1 MADLMIRPESRPDDL
16 PESASLADRLLETR
30 SPQRPQSSPRI
41 RIEVDGRV
49 VEGFEGQ
56 TILEVCRDNGIEIPT
71 LCYEPKLPGFGA
83 CRMCV
88 VEVEGEEHPPISC
101 SRSCEDGMKVQ
112 TQTEEV
118 RRLRR
123 TNLEL
128 IFSDHNAY
136 CLPPCQNKCPS
147 HIDIPGFLKANAEAD
162 WRESTRIFKRTIP
175 FPSVLGRVCPAP
187 CEEHCRRDEVDE
199 AIAIRDS
206 HRYAGDQVLKA
217 MLDEGV
223 EPPIP
228 FERQAPSG
236 RKAAVIGSGPAGMAA
251 AFYLLL
257 NGHDV
262 TVFERDPAP
271 GGMLRYG
278 IPQYRLPKVEVLEA
292 EYESVTRLGAKI
304 VCNAGLGRD
313 FTLDDLTN
321 RGFDA
326 VVIAIGCYDTNKLG
340 IPGEDAAEVLDG
352 LEYLRTA
359 TLGLPYPDHAG
370 KRVVVIGGGF
380 TSMDCSRT
388 SIRQGAKEVT
398 LVYRR
403 DMKDMPAANEVHE
416 AIEEGVT
423 AIFQAGPVRVVTDKA
438 GNVTGVEFI
447 RMQPGAPDASG
458 RRRPEPAPGTEFTV
472 PCDRVLLA
480 IGQGPELDWIGPG
493 SEGPEATKQH
503 RLKADA
509 VTFETGRPGVFGTGD
524 VRVGAAT
531 VVQAVAEG
539 RRAAYAVDAF
549 LKGQDLAA
557 IRTRQTLAEP
567 QPEFLS
573 IVPFTSEVKEP
584 RYRMTA
590 MEAEERNH
598 SYIEY
603 ELPYTRETA
612 VAESTRCLQCTCEAI
627 GFCDLRR
634 LGIEYGTTLQTLE
647 PGAHQG
653 AGFRSVNENRFTGV
667 NHDYIR
673 DDSHAFILREPSRCI
688 DCGRCAQVCSEVV
701 GAACYDFMRIGFDT
715 LVTTPLDM
723 SLNDTPCVSCGR
735 CAETCPT
742 GALMPKP
749 RILEKY
755 EVDESRCILCG
766 ICVDACP
773 YDALRDG
780 GDIELAHTSRA
791 EPTIDLIALAA
802 IDRETEITYIRRE
815 RGWADAA
822 AAEGRPFDPSRMLPV
837 LPPTVAGIP
846 TGAARWAR
854 ACPRQRSRR
863 ARDGDG
869 AAARRARV
877 APVLRTL
884 LSIALALVVIGF
896 VFTVAAVMVIFL
908 GQDWGDALFWVFA
921 CLMVISGLLVVTMR
935 DIIRCGLAMIVCF
948 GSLAGIYVVMGATLI
963 GAAQV
968 IVYIGAI
975 SVLILFAIM
984 LTQTKAAPT
993 RLVFQTQAGPAAIA
1007 AVVIA
1012 VLIGLAVSAT
1022 DWGARDERIPY
1033 TANQVS
1039 QQLFATFV
1047 LPFEIVSVLLL
1058 AAVIGAVFLA
1068 KREPGGPS

>member
-1 MADLMIRPESRPDDL
+1 MTDLATRPAAPTPVPATGE
-16 PESASLADRLLETR
+16 ASLAERLLTTH
-30 SPQRPQSSPRI
+30 SPQRPQATPAI
-41 RIEVDGRV
+41 RIEVDGRI

-88 VEVEGEEHPPISC
+88 VEVEGEAHPPISC
-101 SRSCEDGMKVQ
+101 SRAAEPGMVVR
-112 TQTEEV
+112 TQTDEM

-175 FPSVLGRVCPAP
+175 FPSILGRVCPAP

-206 HRYAGDQVLKA
+206 HRYAGDRVIA
-217 MLDEGV
+217 EMLDEGV
-223 EPPIP
+223 DPPVP
-228 FERQAPSG
+228 FEVKPKTG
-236 RKAAVIGSGPAGMAA
+236 RRVAVIGSGPAGMSTAY
-251 AFYLLL
+251 YLLIA
-257 NGHDV
+257 GHEV
-262 TVFERDPAP
+262 TVFERDPAA
-271 GGMLRYG
+271 GGMHRYG

-292 EYESVTRLGAKI
+292 EYESVWRLGGELVVNQA
-304 VCNAGLGRD
+304 LGRD
-313 FTLDDLTN
+313 FTLDDLQN
-321 RGFDA
+321 QGFDA
-326 VVIAIGCYDTNKLG
+326 VVVAIGCYDTNKLG

-359 TLGLPYPDHAG
+359 TLGLPYPDHVG

-388 SIRQGAKEVT
+388 SVRQGAGEVT

-423 AIFQAGPVRVVTDKA
+423 TIFQAGPTRVITDDK

-447 RMQPGAPDASG
+447 RMQLGEPDASG

-480 IGQGPELDWIGPG
+480 IGQGPQVGWIEEPG
-493 SEGPEATKQH
+493 NEGVEKTRQS
-503 RLKADA
+503 RIRADA
-509 VTFETGRPGVFGTGD
+509 VTFGTGRSGVFATGD
-524 VRVGAAT
+524 VRIGSAT
-531 VVQAVAEG
+531 VVEAIAEG
-539 RRAAYAVDAF
+539 RRCAYAVDAY
-549 LKGQDLAA
+549 LQGEDLAA
-557 IRTRQTLAEP
+557 IKTRQQLAEP

-573 IVPFTSEVKEP
+573 IVPFTSETKEP
-584 RYRMTA
+584 RYRLKA
-590 MEAEERNH
+590 MDPEIRNK
-598 SYIEY
+598 SYLEY
-603 ELPYTRETA
+603 EVPYTREEA

-627 GFCDLRR
+627 GYCDLRR

-647 PGAHQG
+647 PQYHQG
-653 AGFRSVNENRFTGV
+653 AGYRSVTENRFTGT

-688 DCGRCAQVCSEVV
+688 DCGRCAQVCAEIV

-749 RILEKY
+749 RVLTKY

-780 GDIELAHTSRA
+780 AEFELSHSSRA
-791 EPTIDLIALAA
+791 QPMIDLMA
-802 IDRETEITYIRRE
+802 ISAVEQETEVTYIRRE
-815 RGWADAA
+815 RDWAARA
-822 AAEGRPFDPSRMLPV
+822 RAEGRLVEPTRLLPV
-837 LPPTVAGIP
+837 LPPSIAGN
-846 TGAARWAR
+846 GGN
-854 ACPRQRSRR
+854 
-863 ARDGDG
+863 GDG
-869 AAARRARV
+869 RGHGAHGHGDHDHGAHAAA
-877 APVLRTL
+877 
-884 LSIALALVVIGF
+884 GH
-896 VFTVAAVMVIFL
+896 
-908 GQDWGDALFWVFA
+908 G
-921 CLMVISGLLVVTMR
+921 SGHPH
-935 DIIRCGLAMIVCF
+935 G
-948 GSLAGIYVVMGATLI
+948 AG
-963 GAAQV
+963 
-968 IVYIGAI
+968 
-975 SVLILFAIM
+975 
-984 LTQTKAAPT
+984 
-993 RLVFQTQAGPAAIA
+993 
-1007 AVVIA
+1007 
-1012 VLIGLAVSAT
+1012 
-1022 DWGARDERIPY
+1022 
-1033 TANQVS
+1033 
-1039 QQLFATFV
+1039 
-1047 LPFEIVSVLLL
+1047 
-1058 AAVIGAVFLA
+1058 
-1068 KREPGGPS
+1068 

>member
-1 MADLMIRPESRPDDL
+1 MTDTLARPDGRPL
-16 PESASLADRLLETR
+16 PSTDARTNAESLAERLLDTR
-30 SPQRPQSSPRI
+30 SPQRPQSTPRI

-49 VEGFEGQ
+49 VEGIEGQ

-206 HRYAGDQVLKA
+206 HRYAGDQVIKA
-217 MLDEGV
+217 MLDDGV
-223 EPPIP
+223 EPPVP
-228 FERQAPSG
+228 FEQQAKSG
-236 RKAAVIGSGPAGMAA
+236 RRAAVIGSGPAGMSAA
-251 AFYLLL
+251 YYLLL
-257 NGHDV
+257 AGHDV
-262 TVFERDPAP
+262 TIFERDPAP

-292 EYESVTRLGAKI
+292 EYESVTRLGGTM
-304 VCNAGLGRD
+304 VCNAELGKD

-321 RGFDA
+321 QGFDS
-326 VVIAIGCYDTNKLG
+326 VVIAIGCYDTNTLG

-359 TLGLPYPDHAG
+359 TLGLEYPDHVG

-380 TSMDCSRT
+380 TSMDCVRT
-388 SIRQGAKEVT
+388 SVRQGASEVT

-403 DMKDMPAANEVHE
+403 DMKDMPAAGEVHE

-423 AIFQAGPVRVVTDKA
+423 AIFQAGPTRVVTDDA

-447 RMQPGAPDASG
+447 RMQLGAPDASG
-458 RRRPEPAPGTEFTV
+458 RRRPEPAPGTEFV
-472 PCDRVLLA
+472 IPCDRVLLA
-480 IGQGPELDWIGPG
+480 IGQGPDLTWIGPG
-493 SEGPEATKQH
+493 SEGPEVTKQK

-524 VRVGAAT
+524 VRIGAAT
-531 VVQAVAEG
+531 VVQAIAEG
-539 RRAAYAVDAF
+539 RRAAYAVDAY
-549 LKGQDLAA
+549 LKGLDLSA

-573 IVPFTSEVKEP
+573 IVPFTAEVKEP

-590 MEAEERNH
+590 LEAEERNR

-603 ELPYTRETA
+603 ELPYTREEA

-634 LGIEYGTTLQTLE
+634 LGIEYGTTLRTLE
-647 PGAHQG
+647 PQHHQG
-653 AGFRSVNENRFTGV
+653 AGYRSVTENRFTGI

-688 DCGRCAQVCSEVV
+688 DCGRCANVCAEVV

-749 RILEKY
+749 RVLQKY

-773 YDALRDG
+773 YDALRHGPDF
-780 GDIELAHTSRA
+780 ELSHTSRA
-791 EPTIDLIALAA
+791 DPNIDLIALAA
-802 IDRETEITYIRRE
+802 VDRETEVTYIRRE
-815 RGWADAA
+815 RDWVAQA
-822 AAEGRPFDPSRMLPV
+822 AAEGRVVDRARMLPV
-837 LPPTVAGIP
+837 LPPAVAGLP
-846 TGAARWAR
+846 AGRDPGNGHGHAGGTGH
-854 ACPRQRSRR
+854 
-863 ARDGDG
+863 DGHG
-869 AAARRARV
+869 A
-877 APVLRTL
+877 
-884 LSIALALVVIGF
+884 
-896 VFTVAAVMVIFL
+896 VAAL
-908 GQDWGDALFWVFA
+908 G
-921 CLMVISGLLVVTMR
+921 
-935 DIIRCGLAMIVCF
+935 
-948 GSLAGIYVVMGATLI
+948 
-963 GAAQV
+963 
-968 IVYIGAI
+968 
-975 SVLILFAIM
+975 
-984 LTQTKAAPT
+984 
-993 RLVFQTQAGPAAIA
+993 
-1007 AVVIA
+1007 
-1012 VLIGLAVSAT
+1012 
-1022 DWGARDERIPY
+1022 
-1033 TANQVS
+1033 
-1039 QQLFATFV
+1039 
-1047 LPFEIVSVLLL
+1047 
-1058 AAVIGAVFLA
+1058 
-1068 KREPGGPS
+1068 PGHE

>member
-1 MADLMIRPESRPDDL
+1 MADLITRPERAELEPI
-16 PESASLADRLLETR
+16 ADTVAERLLTTQ
-30 SPQRPQSSPRI
+30 SPQRPQSTPRI

-88 VEVEGEEHPPISC
+88 VEVEGSEYPPISC
-101 SRSCEDGMKVQ
+101 SQRAEPAMVVK

-118 RRLRR
+118 RRLRA

-147 HIDIPGFLKANAEAD
+147 HIDIPGFLKANAEAN

-206 HRYAGDQVLKA
+206 HRYAGDQVIKS
-217 MLDEGV
+217 MLDDGID
-223 EPPIP
+223 PPLP
-228 FERQAPSG
+228 FELQPKTG
-236 RKAAVIGSGPAGMAA
+236 RRAAVIGSGPAGMAA
-251 AFYLLL
+251 AYYLLIS
-257 NGHDV
+257 GHDV
-262 TVFERDPAP
+262 TVYERDAAP

-278 IPQYRLPKVEVLEA
+278 IPQYRLPKIEVLEA
-292 EYESVTRLGAKI
+292 EYESVTRLGGRM
-304 VCNAGLGRD
+304 VCDQALGRD
-313 FTLDDLTN
+313 FTLDDLQN
-321 RGFDA
+321 QGFDA
-326 VVIAIGCYDTNKLG
+326 VVVAIGCYDTNKLG
-340 IPGEDAAEVLDG
+340 VPGEDAAEVLDG

-359 TLGLPYPDHAG
+359 TLGLPYPGHAG

-388 SIRQGAKEVT
+388 SIRQGAAEVT

-416 AIEEGVT
+416 AIEEGVS
-423 AIFQAGPVRVVTDKA
+423 AIFQAGPTRVITDKK
-438 GNVTGVEFI
+438 GRVTGVEFI
-447 RMQPGAPDASG
+447 RNRPGAPDASG
-458 RRRPEPAPGTEFTV
+458 RRRPEPAPGTEFTI

-480 IGQGPELDWIGPG
+480 IGQGPDLTWIGPG
-493 SEGPEATKQH
+493 SQGPEPTKQR

-524 VRVGAAT
+524 VRIGAAT
-531 VVQAVAEG
+531 VVAAVAEG
-539 RRAAYAVDAF
+539 RRSAYAVDAY
-549 LKGQDLAA
+549 LKGLDLAG
-557 IRTRQTLAEP
+557 IKTRQQLAEP

-573 IVPFTSEVKEP
+573 IVPFTSEQKEP
-584 RYRMTA
+584 RYRLKA
-590 MEAEERNH
+590 MDPAIRNK

-603 ELPYTRETA
+603 ELPYTREEA

-634 LGIEYGTTLQTLE
+634 LGIEYGTTLPTLE
-647 PGAHQG
+647 PQQHQG
-653 AGFRSVNENRFTGV
+653 AGYRSVTENRFTGV

-688 DCGRCAQVCSEVV
+688 DCGRCANVCAEVV

-780 GDIELAHTSRA
+780 ADFELSHLSRA
-791 EPTIDLIALAA
+791 EPMIDLLAIAAV
-802 IDRETEITYIRRE
+802 DRETEVTYIRKE
-815 RGWADAA
+815 RDWAARA
-822 AAEGRPFDPSRMLPV
+822 AAEGRIVDPGRLLPMLP
-837 LPPTVAGIP
+837 PSIAGSSN
-846 TGAARWAR
+846 GGRGGNGNGNGHGGHGH
-854 ACPRQRSRR
+854 
-863 ARDGDG
+863 DHGDG
-869 AAARRARV
+869 NAAS
-877 APVLRTL
+877 T
-884 LSIALALVVIGF
+884 G
-896 VFTVAAVMVIFL
+896 
-908 GQDWGDALFWVFA
+908 GH
-921 CLMVISGLLVVTMR
+921 
-935 DIIRCGLAMIVCF
+935 
-948 GSLAGIYVVMGATLI
+948 AGHG
-963 GAAQV
+963 
-968 IVYIGAI
+968 
-975 SVLILFAIM
+975 
-984 LTQTKAAPT
+984 
-993 RLVFQTQAGPAAIA
+993 
-1007 AVVIA
+1007 
-1012 VLIGLAVSAT
+1012 
-1022 DWGARDERIPY
+1022 
-1033 TANQVS
+1033 
-1039 QQLFATFV
+1039 
-1047 LPFEIVSVLLL
+1047 
-1058 AAVIGAVFLA
+1058 
-1068 KREPGGPS
+1068 

>member
-1 MADLMIRPESRPDDL
+1 MADLITRPERADL
-16 PESASLADRLLETR
+16 EPIVDTVAERLLTTQ
-30 SPQRPQSSPRI
+30 SPQRPQSTPRI

-88 VEVEGEEHPPISC
+88 VEVEGSEFPPISC
-101 SRSCEDGMKVQ
+101 SQRAEPAMVVK

-118 RRLRR
+118 RRLRA

-147 HIDIPGFLKANAEAD
+147 HIDIPGFLKANAEAN

-206 HRYAGDQVLKA
+206 HRYAGDQVLRS

-223 EPPIP
+223 DPPVP
-228 FERQAPSG
+228 FELQPKTG
-236 RKAAVIGSGPAGMAA
+236 RRAAVIGSGPAGMAA
-251 AFYLLL
+251 AYYLLIS
-257 NGHDV
+257 GHDV
-262 TVFERDPAP
+262 TVFERDAAP

-278 IPQYRLPKVEVLEA
+278 IPQYRLPKIEVLEA
-292 EYESVTRLGAKI
+292 EYESVTRLGGRL
-304 VCNAGLGRD
+304 VCDQGLGRD
-313 FTLDDLTN
+313 FTLDDLQN
-321 RGFDA
+321 QGYDA
-326 VVIAIGCYDTNKLG
+326 VIVAIGCYETNKLG
-340 IPGEDAAEVLDG
+340 VPGEDAEEVLDG

-359 TLGLPYPDHAG
+359 TLGLPYPGHAG

-388 SIRQGAKEVT
+388 SIRQGAAEVT

-423 AIFQAGPVRVVTDKA
+423 AIFQAGPTRVITDKR

-447 RMQPGAPDASG
+447 RMRPGAPDASG
-458 RRRPEPAPGTEFTV
+458 RRRPEPAPGTEFTI

-480 IGQGPELDWIGPG
+480 IGQGPDLGWIGPG
-493 SEGPEATKQH
+493 SDRIEATKQR

-509 VTFETGRPGVFGTGD
+509 VTFETSRPGVFGTGD
-524 VRVGAAT
+524 VRIGAAT

-539 RRAAYAVDAF
+539 RRSAYAVDAY
-549 LKGQDLAA
+549 LRGLDLSG
-557 IRTRQTLAEP
+557 IKTRQQLAEP

-573 IVPFTSEVKEP
+573 IVPFTSEAKEP
-584 RYRMTA
+584 RYRLQA
-590 MEAEERNH
+590 MDPEIRNK

-603 ELPYTRETA
+603 EIPYTREAA

-634 LGIEYGTTLQTLE
+634 LGIEYGTTLPTLE
-647 PGAHQG
+647 PQHHQG
-653 AGFRSVNENRFTGV
+653 AGYRSVTENRFTGV

-688 DCGRCAQVCSEVV
+688 DCGRCANVCAEVV

-749 RILEKY
+749 RVLEKY

-780 GDIELAHTSRA
+780 ADFELSHLSRE
-791 EPTIDLIALAA
+791 EPMIDLMAIAAV
-802 IDRETEITYIRRE
+802 DRETEVTYIRKE
-815 RGWADAA
+815 RDWAARA
-822 AAEGRPFDPSRMLPV
+822 AAEGRIIEPGRLLPMLP
-837 LPPTVAGIP
+837 P
-846 TGAARWAR
+846 
-854 ACPRQRSRR
+854 
-863 ARDGDG
+863 
-869 AAARRARV
+869 
-877 APVLRTL
+877 
-884 LSIALALVVIGF
+884 SIARGGSGGAGAHDHDNGHDHGNGHHG
-896 VFTVAAVMVIFL
+896 VATG
-908 GQDWGDALFWVFA
+908 GQTGH
-921 CLMVISGLLVVTMR
+921 G
-935 DIIRCGLAMIVCF
+935 
-948 GSLAGIYVVMGATLI
+948 
-963 GAAQV
+963 
-968 IVYIGAI
+968 
-975 SVLILFAIM
+975 
-984 LTQTKAAPT
+984 
-993 RLVFQTQAGPAAIA
+993 
-1007 AVVIA
+1007 
-1012 VLIGLAVSAT
+1012 
-1022 DWGARDERIPY
+1022 
-1033 TANQVS
+1033 
-1039 QQLFATFV
+1039 
-1047 LPFEIVSVLLL
+1047 
-1058 AAVIGAVFLA
+1058 
-1068 KREPGGPS
+1068 

>member
-1 MADLMIRPESRPDDL
+1 MADLITRPERAELEPI
-16 PESASLADRLLETR
+16 ADTVAERLLTTQ
-30 SPQRPQSSPRI
+30 SPQRPQSTPRI

-88 VEVEGEEHPPISC
+88 VEVEGSEYPPISC
-101 SRSCEDGMKVQ
+101 SQRAEPAMVVK

-118 RRLRR
+118 RRLRA

-147 HIDIPGFLKANAEAD
+147 HIDIPGFLKANAEAN

-206 HRYAGDQVLKA
+206 HRYAGDQVIKS
-217 MLDEGV
+217 MLDDGID
-223 EPPIP
+223 PPLP
-228 FERQAPSG
+228 FELQPKTG
-236 RKAAVIGSGPAGMAA
+236 RRAAVIGSGPAGMAA
-251 AFYLLL
+251 AYYLLIS
-257 NGHDV
+257 GHDV
-262 TVFERDPAP
+262 TVYERDAAP

-278 IPQYRLPKVEVLEA
+278 IPQYRLPKIEVLEA
-292 EYESVTRLGAKI
+292 EYESVTRLGGRM
-304 VCNAGLGRD
+304 VCDQALGRD
-313 FTLDDLTN
+313 FTLDDLQN
-321 RGFDA
+321 QGFDA
-326 VVIAIGCYDTNKLG
+326 VVVAIGCYETNKLG
-340 IPGEDAAEVLDG
+340 VPGEDAAEVLDG

-359 TLGLPYPDHAG
+359 TLGLPYPGHAG

-388 SIRQGAKEVT
+388 SIRQGAAEVT

-416 AIEEGVT
+416 AIEEGVS
-423 AIFQAGPVRVVTDKA
+423 AIFQAGPTRVITDKK
-438 GNVTGVEFI
+438 GRVTGVEFI
-447 RMQPGAPDASG
+447 RNRPGAPDASG
-458 RRRPEPAPGTEFTV
+458 RRRPEPAPGTEFTI

-480 IGQGPELDWIGPG
+480 IGQGPDLTWIGPG
-493 SEGPEATKQH
+493 SQGPEPTKQR

-524 VRVGAAT
+524 VRIGAAT
-531 VVQAVAEG
+531 VVAAVAEG
-539 RRAAYAVDAF
+539 RRSAYAVDAY
-549 LKGQDLAA
+549 LKGLDLAG
-557 IRTRQTLAEP
+557 IKTRQQLAEP

-573 IVPFTSEVKEP
+573 IVPFTSEQKEP
-584 RYRMTA
+584 RYRLKA
-590 MEAEERNH
+590 MDPAIRNK

-603 ELPYTRETA
+603 ELPYTREEA

-634 LGIEYGTTLQTLE
+634 LGIEYGTTLPTLE
-647 PGAHQG
+647 PQQHQG
-653 AGFRSVNENRFTGV
+653 AGYRSVTENRFTGV

-688 DCGRCAQVCSEVV
+688 DCGRCANVCAEVV

-780 GDIELAHTSRA
+780 ADFELSHLSRA
-791 EPTIDLIALAA
+791 EPMIDLLAIAAV
-802 IDRETEITYIRRE
+802 DRETEVTYIRKE
-815 RGWADAA
+815 RDWAARA
-822 AAEGRPFDPSRMLPV
+822 AAEGRIVDPGRLLPMLP
-837 LPPTVAGIP
+837 PSIAGSSN
-846 TGAARWAR
+846 GGRGGNGNGNGHGGHGH
-854 ACPRQRSRR
+854 
-863 ARDGDG
+863 DHGDG
-869 AAARRARV
+869 NAAS
-877 APVLRTL
+877 T
-884 LSIALALVVIGF
+884 G
-896 VFTVAAVMVIFL
+896 
-908 GQDWGDALFWVFA
+908 GH
-921 CLMVISGLLVVTMR
+921 
-935 DIIRCGLAMIVCF
+935 
-948 GSLAGIYVVMGATLI
+948 AGHG
-963 GAAQV
+963 
-968 IVYIGAI
+968 
-975 SVLILFAIM
+975 
-984 LTQTKAAPT
+984 
-993 RLVFQTQAGPAAIA
+993 
-1007 AVVIA
+1007 
-1012 VLIGLAVSAT
+1012 
-1022 DWGARDERIPY
+1022 
-1033 TANQVS
+1033 
-1039 QQLFATFV
+1039 
-1047 LPFEIVSVLLL
+1047 
-1058 AAVIGAVFLA
+1058 
-1068 KREPGGPS
+1068 

>member
-1 MADLMIRPESRPDDL
+1 MADLITRPDSRLATEREAPAESL
-16 PESASLADRLLETR
+16 PERLIDTQ
-30 SPQRPQSSPRI
+30 SPQRPQVSPRI

-101 SRSCEDGMKVQ
+101 SRTCEPEMKVQ
-112 TQTEEV
+112 TQTEEL

-147 HIDIPGFLKANAEAD
+147 HIDIPGFLKANAETD

-217 MLDEGV
+217 MLDEG
-223 EPPIP
+223 EDPPMP

-236 RKAAVIGSGPAGMAA
+236 RRAAVIGSGPAGMAA

-257 NGHDV
+257 AGHDV
-262 TVFERDPAP
+262 TVFERDPSP

-292 EYESVTRLGAKI
+292 EYESVTRLGGKI
-304 VCNAGLGRD
+304 VCNAGLGVD
-313 FTLDDLTN
+313 FTLDDLTYQ
-321 RGFDA
+321 GFDS
-326 VVIAIGCYDTNKLG
+326 VVVAIGCYDTNKLG

-359 TLGLPYPDHAG
+359 TLGLPYPGHAG

-423 AIFQAGPVRVVTDKA
+423 AIFQAGPVRVVTDKK

-447 RMQPGAPDASG
+447 RMAPGAPDASG
-458 RRRPEPAPGTEFTV
+458 RRRPEPAPGTEFTI

-480 IGQGPELDWIGPG
+480 IGQGPDLTWIGPG
-493 SEGPEATKQH
+493 SDGVEATKQN

-524 VRVGAAT
+524 VRIGAAT
-531 VVQAVAEG
+531 VVAAVAEG

-549 LKGQDLAA
+549 LQGHGPDRDPDPPDAGRAAARVPVDRAVHQRGQDAA
-557 IRTRQTLAEP
+557 LPDDRPPRRAAQPLLHRVRAAVHARGRRRRIDALPPVHLRGDRLLRPAPARHRVRHDAARRSSRQ
-567 QPEFLS
+567 
-573 IVPFTSEVKEP
+573 
-584 RYRMTA
+584 
-590 MEAEERNH
+590 N
-598 SYIEY
+598 
-603 ELPYTRETA
+603 
-612 VAESTRCLQCTCEAI
+612 
-627 GFCDLRR
+627 
-634 LGIEYGTTLQTLE
+634 
-647 PGAHQG
+647 HQG
-653 AGFRSVNENRFTGV
+653 AGFRSVTENRFTGV

-688 DCGRCAQVCSEVV
+688 DCGRCAKVCAEVV

-749 RILEKY
+749 RVLQKY

-780 GDIELAHTSRA
+780 ADIELSHTSRD
-791 EPTIDLIALAA
+791 EPMIDLMAIAA
-802 IDRETEITYIRRE
+802 IDRETEVTYIRRE
-815 RGWADAA
+815 RDWATRA
-822 AAEGRPFDPSRMLPV
+822 AAEGRLIDTTRMLPM
-837 LPPTVAGIP
+837 LPPTVTGIP
-846 TGAARWAR
+846 G
-854 ACPRQRSRR
+854 QRHGTRTATAMATAGRPSSR
-863 ARDGDG
+863 
-869 AAARRARV
+869 
-877 APVLRTL
+877 
-884 LSIALALVVIGF
+884 
-896 VFTVAAVMVIFL
+896 
-908 GQDWGDALFWVFA
+908 
-921 CLMVISGLLVVTMR
+921 
-935 DIIRCGLAMIVCF
+935 
-948 GSLAGIYVVMGATLI
+948 
-963 GAAQV
+963 
-968 IVYIGAI
+968 
-975 SVLILFAIM
+975 
-984 LTQTKAAPT
+984 PT
-993 RLVFQTQAGPAAIA
+993 TSRPT
-1007 AVVIA
+1007 
-1012 VLIGLAVSAT
+1012 T
-1022 DWGARDERIPY
+1022 
-1033 TANQVS
+1033 
-1039 QQLFATFV
+1039 
-1047 LPFEIVSVLLL
+1047 
-1058 AAVIGAVFLA
+1058 
-1068 KREPGGPS
+1068 

>member
-1 MADLMIRPESRPDDL
+1 MADLITRPETRADL
-16 PESASLADRLLETR
+16 EPIADTVAERLLTTQ
-30 SPQRPQSSPRI
+30 SPQRPQSTPRI

-88 VEVEGEEHPPISC
+88 VEVEGSEYPPISC
-101 SRSCEDGMKVQ
+101 SQRAEPEMVVQ

-118 RRLRR
+118 RRLRA

-147 HIDIPGFLKANAEAD
+147 HIDIPGFLKANAETN

-206 HRYAGDQVLKA
+206 HRYAGDQVLKS
-217 MLDEGV
+217 MLDDGID
-223 EPPIP
+223 PPVP
-228 FERQAPSG
+228 FEVQPKTG
-236 RKAAVIGSGPAGMAA
+236 RRAAVIGSGPAGMAA
-251 AFYLLL
+251 AYYLLIS
-257 NGHDV
+257 GHDV

-278 IPQYRLPKVEVLEA
+278 IPQYRLPKIEVLEA
-292 EYESVTRLGAKI
+292 EYESVTRLGGRI
-304 VCNAGLGRD
+304 VCDQGLGRD
-313 FTLDDLTN
+313 FTLDDLQN
-321 RGFDA
+321 QGYDA
-326 VVIAIGCYDTNKLG
+326 VVVAIGCYETNKLG
-340 IPGEDAAEVLDG
+340 APGEDAAEVLDG

-359 TLGLPYPDHAG
+359 TLGLPYPGHAG

-388 SIRQGAKEVT
+388 SIRQGAAEVT

-423 AIFQAGPVRVVTDKA
+423 AIFQAGPTRVITDKK
-438 GNVTGVEFI
+438 GRVTGVEFI
-447 RMQPGAPDASG
+447 RMRPGAPDASG
-458 RRRPEPAPGTEFTV
+458 RRRPEPAAGTEFTI

-480 IGQGPELDWIGPG
+480 IGQGPDLTWIGPG
-493 SEGPEATKQH
+493 SQGPQPTKQN

-549 LKGQDLAA
+549 LKGLDLSGIKA
-557 IRTRQTLAEP
+557 RQQLAEP

-573 IVPFTSEVKEP
+573 IVPFTSEAKEP
-584 RYRMTA
+584 RYRMKA
-590 MEAEERNH
+590 MGPEIRNK

-603 ELPYTRETA
+603 ELPYTREEA

-634 LGIEYGTTLQTLE
+634 LGIEYGTTLPTLE
-647 PGAHQG
+647 PQHHQG
-653 AGFRSVNENRFTGV
+653 AGYRSVTENRFTGV

-688 DCGRCAQVCSEVV
+688 DCGRCANVCAEVV

-749 RILEKY
+749 RVLEKY

-780 GDIELAHTSRA
+780 ADFELSHLSRA
-791 EPTIDLIALAA
+791 EPMIDLMAIAAV
-802 IDRETEITYIRRE
+802 DRETEVTYIRKE
-815 RGWADAA
+815 RDWAARA
-822 AAEGRPFDPSRMLPV
+822 AAEGRIVDPGRLLPMLPASI
-837 LPPTVAGIP
+837 AGSSN
-846 TGAARWAR
+846 GGNGHGNGHGH
-854 ACPRQRSRR
+854 
-863 ARDGDG
+863 DHGDG
-869 AAARRARV
+869 H
-877 APVLRTL
+877 
-884 LSIALALVVIGF
+884 G
-896 VFTVAAVMVIFL
+896 
-908 GQDWGDALFWVFA
+908 GH
-921 CLMVISGLLVVTMR
+921 
-935 DIIRCGLAMIVCF
+935 
-948 GSLAGIYVVMGATLI
+948 AGHG
-963 GAAQV
+963 
-968 IVYIGAI
+968 
-975 SVLILFAIM
+975 
-984 LTQTKAAPT
+984 
-993 RLVFQTQAGPAAIA
+993 
-1007 AVVIA
+1007 
-1012 VLIGLAVSAT
+1012 
-1022 DWGARDERIPY
+1022 
-1033 TANQVS
+1033 
-1039 QQLFATFV
+1039 
-1047 LPFEIVSVLLL
+1047 
-1058 AAVIGAVFLA
+1058 
-1068 KREPGGPS
+1068 

>member
-1 MADLMIRPESRPDDL
+1 MADLITRPERADL
-16 PESASLADRLLETR
+16 EPIADTVAERLLTTQ
-30 SPQRPQSSPRI
+30 SPQRPQSTPRI
-41 RIEVDGRV
+41 RIEVDGRLI
-49 VEGFEGQ
+49 EGFEGQ
-56 TILEVCRDNGIEIPT
+56 TILEVCRDNGIEVPT

-88 VEVEGEEHPPISC
+88 VEVEGSEFPPISC
-101 SRSCEDGMKVQ
+101 SQRAEPAMVVK
-112 TQTEEV
+112 TQTETV
-118 RRLRR
+118 RRLRA

-147 HIDIPGFLKANAEAD
+147 HIDIPGFLKANAEAN

-206 HRYAGDQVLKA
+206 HRYAGDQVLRS
-217 MLDEGV
+217 MLDDGV
-223 EPPIP
+223 DPPVP
-228 FERQAPSG
+228 YELQPKTG
-236 RKAAVIGSGPAGMAA
+236 RRAAVIGSGPAGMAA
-251 AFYLLL
+251 AYYLLIS
-257 NGHDV
+257 GHDV

-278 IPQYRLPKVEVLEA
+278 IPQYRLPKIEVLEA
-292 EYESVTRLGAKI
+292 EYESVSRLGGKI
-304 VCNAGLGRD
+304 VCDQGLGRD
-313 FTLDDLTN
+313 FTLDDLQN
-321 RGFDA
+321 QGFDA
-326 VVIAIGCYDTNKLG
+326 VIVAIGCYETNKLG
-340 IPGEDAAEVLDG
+340 VPGEDAEEVLDG

-359 TLGLPYPDHAG
+359 TLGLPYPGHAG

-388 SIRQGAKEVT
+388 SIRQGAAAVT

-423 AIFQAGPVRVVTDKA
+423 AIFQAGPTRVITDKA
-438 GNVTGVEFI
+438 GKVTGVEFI
-447 RMQPGAPDASG
+447 RNRPGEPDASG
-458 RRRPEPAPGTEFTV
+458 RRRPEPAPGTEFTI

-480 IGQGPELDWIGPG
+480 IGQGPQLDWIGPG
-493 SEGPEATKQH
+493 SDRVEATKQR

-509 VTFETGRPGVFGTGD
+509 VTFETTRPGVFGTGD
-524 VRVGAAT
+524 VRIGAAT
-531 VVQAVAEG
+531 VVAAVAEG
-539 RRAAYAVDAF
+539 RRAAYAVDAY
-549 LKGQDLAA
+549 LQGLDLAA
-557 IRTRQTLAEP
+557 IKTRQQLAEP

-573 IVPFTSEVKEP
+573 IVPFTSELKEP
-584 RYRMTA
+584 RYRLTA
-590 MEAEERNH
+590 MGPEIRNK

-603 ELPYTRETA
+603 EIPYSREEA

-634 LGIEYGTTLQTLE
+634 LGIEYGTTLPTLE
-647 PGAHQG
+647 PQYHQG
-653 AGFRSVNENRFTGV
+653 AGYRSVTENRFTGL

-749 RILEKY
+749 RVLEKY

-780 GDIELAHTSRA
+780 GDFELSHTTRQ
-791 EPTIDLIALAA
+791 EPMIDLLALATV
-802 IDRETEITYIRRE
+802 DRETEVTYIQKE
-815 RGWADAA
+815 RDWATRA
-822 AAEGRPFDPSRMLPV
+822 AAEGRIVNPGRLLPMLP
-837 LPPTVAGIP
+837 PSI
-846 TGAARWAR
+846 AARGPAGS
-854 ACPRQRSRR
+854 AGG
-863 ARDGDG
+863 AHDHGNGHDHGDG
-869 AAARRARV
+869 HH
-877 APVLRTL
+877 
-884 LSIALALVVIGF
+884 
-896 VFTVAAVMVIFL
+896 AV
-908 GQDWGDALFWVFA
+908 GTG
-921 CLMVISGLLVVTMR
+921 G
-935 DIIRCGLAMIVCF
+935 
-948 GSLAGIYVVMGATLI
+948 
-963 GAAQV
+963 
-968 IVYIGAI
+968 
-975 SVLILFAIM
+975 
-984 LTQTKAAPT
+984 
-993 RLVFQTQAGPAAIA
+993 QAGH
-1007 AVVIA
+1007 
-1012 VLIGLAVSAT
+1012 G
-1022 DWGARDERIPY
+1022 
-1033 TANQVS
+1033 
-1039 QQLFATFV
+1039 
-1047 LPFEIVSVLLL
+1047 
-1058 AAVIGAVFLA
+1058 
-1068 KREPGGPS
+1068 

>member
-1 MADLMIRPESRPDDL
+1 MADLITRPESRPDKPAVLDTIA
-16 PESASLADRLLETR
+16 PIEESVAERLLTTQ
-30 SPQRPQSSPRI
+30 SPQRPQSTTAI

-49 VEGFEGQ
+49 IEGLEGQ

-101 SRSCEDGMKVQ
+101 SRTCEDGMKVE
-112 TQTEEV
+112 TQTEEL

-147 HIDIPGFLKANAEAD
+147 HIDIPGFLKQNAEGN
-162 WRESTRIFKRTIP
+162 WRESTRVFKRTIP

-187 CEEHCRRDEVDE
+187 CEDHCRRDEVDE

-206 HRYAGDQVLKA
+206 HRYAGDQVIKQ
-217 MLDEGV
+217 MLDDGID
-223 EPPIP
+223 PPLP
-228 FERQAPSG
+228 FEIQPPTG
-236 RKAAVIGSGPAGMAA
+236 RRAAVIGSGPAGMAA
-251 AFYLLL
+251 AYYLLL
-257 NGHDV
+257 SGHDV

-292 EYESVTRLGAKI
+292 EYESVTRLGGKI
-304 VCNAGLGRD
+304 VCNQGLGRD
-313 FTLDDLTN
+313 FTLDDLQFQ
-321 RGFDA
+321 GFDA
-326 VVIAIGCYDTNKLG
+326 VIVAIGCYDTNTLG
-340 IPGEDAAEVLDG
+340 VPGEDAAEVLDG

-370 KRVVVIGGGF
+370 KRVIVIGGGF

-388 SIRQGAKEVT
+388 SVRQGAKEVT

-403 DMKDMPAANEVHE
+403 DMKDMPAAGEVHE

-423 AIFQAGPVRVVTDKA
+423 AIFQAGPTRVITDAK

-447 RMQPGAPDASG
+447 RMALGAPDASG
-458 RRRPEPAPGTEFTV
+458 RRRPEPAPGTEFTI

-480 IGQGPELDWIGPG
+480 IGQGPDLTWIGPG
-493 SEGPEATKQH
+493 STGPTATRNK
-503 RLKADA
+503 RLQADA
-509 VTFETGRPGVFGTGD
+509 VTFETARGGVFATGD
-524 VRVGAAT
+524 VRIGAAT
-531 VVQAVAEG
+531 VVQAIAEG
-539 RRAAYAVDAF
+539 RRSAYAADAY
-549 LKGQDLAA
+549 LRGHNLSEIK
-557 IRTRQTLAEP
+557 TRQTLAEP

-584 RYRMTA
+584 RYRLKA
-590 MEAEERNH
+590 LEAEERNA

-603 ELPYTRETA
+603 EIPYSNAEA

-647 PGAHQG
+647 PQHHQG
-653 AGFRSVNENRFTGV
+653 AGYRSVTENRFTGV
-667 NHDYIR
+667 NHDYVR

-688 DCGRCAQVCSEVV
+688 DCGRCANVCAEVV

-749 RILEKY
+749 RVLQKY

-780 GDIELAHTSRA
+780 GEFELAHTSRE
-791 EPTIDLIALAA
+791 EPTIDLMALAS
-802 IDRETEITYIRRE
+802 IDRETEVTYIRRE
-815 RGWADAA
+815 RDWLQRAVE
-822 AAEGRPFDPSRMLPV
+822 EGRFVDRARMLPV
-837 LPPTVAGIP
+837 LPASVSSSNGNGNGTALLTGGHEHGGAGG
-846 TGAARWAR
+846 THAH
-854 ACPRQRSRR
+854 
-863 ARDGDG
+863 
-869 AAARRARV
+869 
-877 APVLRTL
+877 
-884 LSIALALVVIGF
+884 
-896 VFTVAAVMVIFL
+896 
-908 GQDWGDALFWVFA
+908 
-921 CLMVISGLLVVTMR
+921 
-935 DIIRCGLAMIVCF
+935 
-948 GSLAGIYVVMGATLI
+948 
-963 GAAQV
+963 
-968 IVYIGAI
+968 
-975 SVLILFAIM
+975 
-984 LTQTKAAPT
+984 TK
-993 RLVFQTQAGPAAIA
+993 
-1007 AVVIA
+1007 
-1012 VLIGLAVSAT
+1012 
-1022 DWGARDERIPY
+1022 
-1033 TANQVS
+1033 
-1039 QQLFATFV
+1039 
-1047 LPFEIVSVLLL
+1047 
-1058 AAVIGAVFLA
+1058 
-1068 KREPGGPS
+1068 

>member
-1 MADLMIRPESRPDDL
+1 MTDTLPRPYVETNTVQPLDD
-16 PESASLADRLLETR
+16 SLAERLITTQ
-30 SPQRPQSSPRI
+30 SPQRPQSTPKI

-101 SRSCEDGMKVQ
+101 SRTCEPEMVVK

-147 HIDIPGFLKANAEAD
+147 HIDIPGFLKANAEANF
-162 WRESTRIFKRTIP
+162 RESTRIFKRTIP

-206 HRYAGDQVLKA
+206 HRYAGDQVIKS
-217 MLDEGV
+217 MLDDGQD
-223 EPPIP
+223 PPVP
-228 FERQAPSG
+228 FEVQAKSG

-251 AFYLLL
+251 AYYLLIA
-257 NGHDV
+257 GHDV

-292 EYESVTRLGAKI
+292 EYESVTRLGGKV

-313 FTLDDLTN
+313 FGLDDLQN
-321 RGFDA
+321 QGFDA

-340 IPGEDAAEVLDG
+340 VPGEDADEVLDG

-359 TLGLPYPDHAG
+359 TLGLPYPGHAG
-370 KRVVVIGGGF
+370 KRVVVVGGGF

-388 SIRQGAKEVT
+388 SIRQGAAEVT

-416 AIEEGVT
+416 AIEEGVQT
-423 AIFQAGPVRVVTDKA
+423 IFQAGPTRVITDKK
-438 GNVTGVEFI
+438 GKVTGIEFI
-447 RMQPGAPDASG
+447 RMKPGEPDASG
-458 RRRPEPAPGTEFTV
+458 RRRPEPAAGTEFTI

-493 SEGPEATKQH
+493 SEGPQATKNK

-509 VTFETGRPGVFGTGD
+509 VTFLTDRPGVFGTGD

-539 RRAAYAVDAF
+539 RRSAYAVDAY
-549 LKGQDLAA
+549 LKGLDLSA
-557 IRTRQTLAEP
+557 IKTRQQLAEP

-573 IVPFTSEVKEP
+573 IVPFTSEQKEP
-584 RYRMTA
+584 RYRLKA
-590 MEAEERNH
+590 MPASLRND

-603 ELPYTRETA
+603 EIPYTPEE
-612 VAESTRCLQCTCEAI
+612 VIAESTRCLQCTCEAI

-647 PGAHQG
+647 PQYHQG
-653 AGFRSVNENRFTGV
+653 AGFRSVTENRFTGI

-688 DCGRCAQVCSEVV
+688 DCGRCAQVCAEVV

-749 RILEKY
+749 RVLQKY
-755 EVDESRCILCG
+755 DVDESRCILCG

-780 GDIELAHTSRA
+780 GDFELSHTSRA
-791 EPTIDLIALAA
+791 DPMIDLIALAA
-802 IDRETEITYIRRE
+802 VDQETEMTYIRRE
-815 RGWADAA
+815 RDWAERA
-822 AAEGRPFDPSRMLPV
+822 AAEGRPV
-837 LPPTVAGIP
+837 
-846 TGAARWAR
+846 
-854 ACPRQRSRR
+854 
-863 ARDGDG
+863 
-869 AAARRARV
+869 
-877 APVLRTL
+877 
-884 LSIALALVVIGF
+884 
-896 VFTVAAVMVIFL
+896 
-908 GQDWGDALFWVFA
+908 
-921 CLMVISGLLVVTMR
+921 
-935 DIIRCGLAMIVCF
+935 
-948 GSLAGIYVVMGATLI
+948 
-963 GAAQV
+963 
-968 IVYIGAI
+968 
-975 SVLILFAIM
+975 
-984 LTQTKAAPT
+984 APT
-993 RLVFQTQAGPAAIA
+993 RLLPMLPSSVAAYVAKGLPAGNGHTNGNGHVPALTAGPGAAAPGA
-1007 AVVIA
+1007 AGDHA
-1012 VLIGLAVSAT
+1012 GH
-1022 DWGARDERIPY
+1022 GH
-1033 TANQVS
+1033 
-1039 QQLFATFV
+1039 
-1047 LPFEIVSVLLL
+1047 
-1058 AAVIGAVFLA
+1058 G
-1068 KREPGGPS
+1068 

>member
-1 MADLMIRPESRPDDL
+1 MTDLIVRPERPAERPVRPPDRHPESRPDR
-16 PESASLADRLLETR
+16 PIVRGTTEPIEGTLAEQLITTQA
-30 SPQRPQSSPRI
+30 PQRPQATPRI

-49 VEGFEGQ
+49 VEGLEGQ

-101 SRSCEDGMKVQ
+101 SRHAEADMKVQ
-112 TQTEEV
+112 TQTEEI

-147 HIDIPGFLKANAEAD
+147 HIDIPGFLKQNAEGNF
-162 WRESTRIFKRTIP
+162 RESTRIFKRTIP

-187 CEEHCRRDEVDE
+187 CEDHCRRDEVDE

-206 HRYAGDQVLKA
+206 HRYAGDQVIKA

-223 EPPIP
+223 EPPVP
-228 FERQAPSG
+228 FEVGAKTG
-236 RKAAVIGSGPAGMAA
+236 RRVAVIGSGPAGMAA
-251 AFYLLL
+251 AYYLLI

-292 EYESVTRLGAKI
+292 EYESVTLLGGKI
-304 VCNAGLGRD
+304 VCNQGLGRD
-313 FTLDDLTN
+313 FTLDDLQFQ
-321 RGFDA
+321 GYDA
-326 VVIAIGCYDTNKLG
+326 VLIAIGCYETNTLG
-340 IPGEDAAEVLDG
+340 VPGEDAAEVLDG

-359 TLGLPYPDHAG
+359 TLGLPYPGHKG
-370 KRVVVIGGGF
+370 KRVVVVGGGF

-388 SIRQGAKEVT
+388 SIRQGASEVT

-403 DMKDMPAANEVHE
+403 DMKDMPASNEVHE

-423 AIFQAGPVRVVTDKA
+423 AIFQAGPTRVITDAKGVVT
-438 GNVTGVEFI
+438 GIEFI
-447 RMQPGAPDASG
+447 RMVAGAPDASG
-458 RRRPEPAPGTEFTV
+458 RRRPEPAPGTEFTI

-493 SEGPEATKQH
+493 SQGPKATKNR
-503 RLKADA
+503 RLQADA
-509 VTFETGRPGVFGTGD
+509 VTFETGRPGVFATGD
-524 VRVGAAT
+524 VRIGAAT
-531 VVQAVAEG
+531 VVAAVGEG
-539 RRAAYAVDAF
+539 RRAAYAANAY
-549 LKGQDLAA
+549 LHGQDLAA
-557 IRTRQTLAEP
+557 IKTRQTLAEP

-573 IVPFTSEVKEP
+573 IVPFTAEVKEP
-584 RYRMTA
+584 RYRLKA
-590 MEAEERNH
+590 LEAEVRNK
-598 SYIEY
+598 SYVEY
-603 ELPYTRETA
+603 EIPYSKEEI

-634 LGIEYGTTLQTLE
+634 LGIEYGTTLPTLE
-647 PGAHQG
+647 PQNDQG
-653 AGFRSVNENRFTGV
+653 AGFRSVTENRFTGQ

-688 DCGRCAQVCSEVV
+688 DCGRCANVCAEVV

-749 RILEKY
+749 RVLEKY
-755 EVDESRCILCG
+755 LVDESRCILCG

-780 GDIELAHTSRA
+780 GEFELASASR
-791 EPTIDLIALAA
+791 EDPEVDLMALAA
-802 IDRETEITYIRRE
+802 IDRETEVTYIRKE
-815 RGWADAA
+815 RDWLQRAIEA
-822 AAEGRPFDPSRMLPV
+822 GRFIDEARLLPV
-837 LPPTVAGIP
+837 LPASLAGN
-846 TGAARWAR
+846 GN
-854 ACPRQRSRR
+854 
-863 ARDGDG
+863 GNGNGHG
-869 AAARRARV
+869 AAAAH
-877 APVLRTL
+877 
-884 LSIALALVVIGF
+884 G
-896 VFTVAAVMVIFL
+896 
-908 GQDWGDALFWVFA
+908 GGD
-921 CLMVISGLLVVTMR
+921 
-935 DIIRCGLAMIVCF
+935 
-948 GSLAGIYVVMGATLI
+948 
-963 GAAQV
+963 
-968 IVYIGAI
+968 
-975 SVLILFAIM
+975 
-984 LTQTKAAPT
+984 
-993 RLVFQTQAGPAAIA
+993 
-1007 AVVIA
+1007 
-1012 VLIGLAVSAT
+1012 
-1022 DWGARDERIPY
+1022 
-1033 TANQVS
+1033 
-1039 QQLFATFV
+1039 
-1047 LPFEIVSVLLL
+1047 
-1058 AAVIGAVFLA
+1058 
-1068 KREPGGPS
+1068 PGTHVHPK